1 MRATEWVTYLRSWL
15 PPRFH
20 WRTPKGS
27 QLSAACLRSRCF
39 WHNCGSQRNSRNK
52 RKQERKQTSVKNTEE
67 NFWNAFYT
75 TASKTITTHHMDIS
89 RKGRSDGTKTFWS
102 SNSYCEQHSLLHTAS
117 ACLLRLSK
125 IHGKQKRKNK
135 HIDRTFSAR
144 WLTFIHSWAVALGAS
159 PRHVQRRGQSKE
171 IIEKAEPAD
180 WPQTNQ
186 TQTET
191 ASKTAAPTYSISS
204 KLSPVQ

>member
-75 TASKTITTHHMDIS
+75 SASKTITTHHMDFS
-89 RKGRSDGTKTFWS
+89 GKGREVMEQKSFDPPTHTV
-102 SNSYCEQHSLLHTAS
+102 SNTAYCTQSLQVYS
-117 ACLLRLSK
+117 NCQKS
-125 IHGKQKRKNK
+125 HGKQKRKNK
-135 HIDRTFSAR
+135 HIDMTFSAR
-144 WLTFIHSWAVALGAS
+144 WLTFVPSWAMALGAS
-159 PRHVQRRGQSKE
+159 SRHVQTRGQGCS
-171 IIEKAEPAD
+171 
-180 WPQTNQ
+180 
-186 TQTET
+186 
-191 ASKTAAPTYSISS
+191 
-204 KLSPVQ
+204 L